1 MRSRYSAFTLGLED
15 YLLAS
20 WAPETRPAAP
30 LTLETDIKWLGLK
43 ILDVTV
49 DPDGEH
55 GTVEFVARS
64 RQRGKGQR
72 LHERS
77 RFRRTAERW
86 LYVDGDIDPDKS
98 D

>member
-1 MRSRYSAFTLGLED
+1 MRSRYSAFALGLKD

-30 LTLETDIKWLGLK
+30 LQLDTDVKWLGLK
-43 ILDVTV
+43 IIEVSV
-49 DPDGEH
+49 AADGEQ
-55 GTVEFVARS
+55 GIVEFVARS

-77 RFRRTAERW
+77 RFRRTEGGW
-86 LYVDGDIDPDKS
+86 LYIDGNIDPGAS